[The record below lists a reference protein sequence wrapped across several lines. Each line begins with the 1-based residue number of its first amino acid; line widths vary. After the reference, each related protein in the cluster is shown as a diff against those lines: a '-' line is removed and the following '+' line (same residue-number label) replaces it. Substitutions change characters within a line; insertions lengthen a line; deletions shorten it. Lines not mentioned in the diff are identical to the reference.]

1 MKLKQA
7 YLYGVDKIKELGV
20 ENPGTESSLL
30 LSNILGLNRSEI
42 YIHPEREIDSEDVER
57 FKRILR
63 RRGNRE
69 PISYILGHCEFY
81 SRGFVVSRGVL
92 VPRPETELLV
102 EEVLKVAKE
111 ISSPQIIDV
120 GTGSGCIAVT
130 ICCEQR
136 DSIVFATDISYDALR
151 VARLNAKINGVEK
164 DIKFSCA
171 DFLGC
176 FKRGFFDIVVSNP
189 PYISDSDLALIDPD
203 VRDFEPNRAI
213 SGGKDGLY
221 CVRSIVKGSLIVL
234 KNGGWCIL
242 EIGHDQEGR
251 AIEIFRQAGFRE
263 ISLKKDLSGVSRVIK
278 GRWIA

>member
-20 ENPGTESSLL
+20 ENPGIESSLL

-42 YIHPEREIDSEDVER
+42 YIHPEREIDSEDVEM
-57 FKRILR
+57 FKGILKR
-63 RRGNRE
+63 RKNRE
-69 PISYILGHCEFY
+69 PIAYILGHCEFY

-102 EEVLKVAKE
+102 EEALRAA
-111 ISSPQIIDV
+111 SGLYSPRIIDV
-120 GTGSGCIAVT
+120 GTGSGCIAIT
-130 ICCEQR
+130 ICGEKR
-136 DSIVFATDISYDALR
+136 DSKVFATDISYDALR
-151 VARLNAKINGVEK
+151 VARLNAKINGVER
-164 DIKFSCA
+164 DIKFLCA

-251 AIEIFRQAGFRE
+251 VIEIFRQTGFRE
-263 ISLKKDLSGVSRVIK
+263 ISLTNDLSGVSRVIK
-278 GRWIA
+278 ARWIA